1 MIWLVNTAYDVQKRA
16 FTASAFAKD
25 RNELA
30 TLKRSKCSLKHFS
43 LLVAFL
49 ELFPQVVQAYK
60 LIPIVNNH
68 YAPFSLTMLLD
79 RFNQIASFILCV
91 LTDRA
96 P

>member
-1 MIWLVNTAYDVQKRA
+1 
-16 FTASAFAKD
+16 
-25 RNELA
+25 
-30 TLKRSKCSLKHFS
+30 
-43 LLVAFL
+43 L

-79 RFNQIASFILCV
+79 RFDQIASFILCV